1 MANRPKAV
9 ANWTPKMPTR
19 RNESLMNPNARDMKD
34 ALQPESPF
42 VQAVGKSGKPSGPFG
57 KRGRET

>member
-1 MANRPKAV
+1 
-9 ANWTPKMPTR
+9 MPTR